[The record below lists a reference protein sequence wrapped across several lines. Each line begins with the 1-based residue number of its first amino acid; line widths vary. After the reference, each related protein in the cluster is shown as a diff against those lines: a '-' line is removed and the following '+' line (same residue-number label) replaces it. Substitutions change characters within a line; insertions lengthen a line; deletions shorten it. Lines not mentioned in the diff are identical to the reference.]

1 MAKPNDIE
9 IIAPRANP
17 FFAGH
22 ALAEQRFMQE
32 FNQGIGHHAYLM
44 SGPKG
49 IGKATLAYR
58 FARFVLGHGA
68 LKSSPAEESF
78 SLFGDALPATASA
91 PSATLSMPADAPLF
105 RRIAAGSHTDLL
117 TISPAYDAKKHV
129 EKSTI
134 SVEEARLVPE
144 FLSLT
149 PAEGAWR
156 VVVVDA
162 VDQLTP
168 NAANALLKIIE
179 EPPPQALIFLICHNP
194 AAILATIRSRC
205 RTLKLSAPN
214 HTEFGEILHHIAPAI
229 EPHEYAALYA
239 LSYGSP
245 GHAITL
251 HVHEG
256 LRWYEGWLAAMQPNA
271 TPETRQKFAESA
283 GAQKSPESWAAILH
297 AWHVALSRIT
307 LYPHY
312 ATTQPIFSREAE
324 QLGAIAAATTP
335 LQRRQWVERGNALIH
350 HTETFNL
357 DKRHSIRLLASP
369 EQLDMLAA

>member
-1 MAKPNDIE
+1 MAKHKDIE

-22 ALAEQRFMQE
+22 ALAEQRFIQE
-32 FNQGIGHHAYLM
+32 FNQGLVHHAYLM
-44 SGPKG
+44 TGAKG

-58 FARFVLGHGA
+58 FTRFVLGHGA
-68 LKSSPAEESF
+68 MQSAPAEESF
-78 SLFGDALPATASA
+78 SLFGDAPPA
-91 PSATLSMPADAPLF
+91 PSPSPTTLSMAEDTPLF

-117 TISPAYDAKKHV
+117 TLSPAYDAKKHI

-134 SVEEARLVPE
+134 SVEEARQVPN

-156 VVVVDA
+156 VVIVDA

-179 EPPPQALIFLICHNP
+179 EPPPQALLFLVCHNP
-194 AAILATIRSRC
+194 AAILPTIRSRC
-205 RTLKLSAPN
+205 RNLKLTAPS
-214 HTEFGEILHHIAPAI
+214 HGEFGDILNHIAPSIAQ
-229 EPHEYAALYA
+229 HDYAALYA

-256 LRWYEGWLAAMQPNA
+256 LRWYEGWLAAMQPSA
-271 TPETRQKFAESA
+271 TPETRQKFAESV
-283 GAQKSPESWAAILH
+283 GAQKAPEAWATIVH
-297 AWHVALSRIT
+297 AWHMALARIT
-307 LYPHY
+307 LHPHY
-312 ATTQPIFSREAE
+312 ANTQPIFAREAE
-324 QLGAIAAATTP
+324 QLEAIANATPP
-335 LQRRQWVERGNALIH
+335 LLRRAWSERGNMLIH

-357 DKRHSIRLLASP
+357 DKRHTVRLLADAR
-369 EQLDMLAA
+369 QLDMLAG